1 MAVVW
6 KYVLAPVPEQTINI
20 PVGAQLLHVA
30 EQNGQLCLWAKVDLS
45 GAVVSRRFYVAAT
58 GYEMPSYVEHIG
70 TALMQGGDLVFHV
83 FEDVPF

>member
-30 EQNGQLCLWAKVDLS
+30 EQNGQLCLWAKVDPS
-45 GAVVSRRFYVAAT
+45 GAVVSRRFCVAGT
-58 GYEMPSYVEHIG
+58 GQEMPAYTEYLGSAVLH
-70 TALMQGGDLVFHV
+70 GDLVFHV